1 MRIKRTRFCHSEIF
15 GVGGP
20 KRTRTPSA
28 LLLFEF
34 RDKKHPTKNPT
45 HQREP
50 DKPKRHK
57 TTRRPEFSRHHQP
70 DQHCKTVWSSL
81 LINRF
86 RVQVPAGAPSS
97 RRREVWL
104 RDLLEDR
111 TPTQVLVLVDLAGRE
126 TLVENPHRIE
136 PLTPG
141 AVLTTFPVTAVATVS
156 VMAAL
161 PVIVPFVLLAAV
173 AMPLA
178 AANSGDRAKERDK
191 R

>member
-1 MRIKRTRFCHSEIF
+1 MTR
-15 GVGGP
+15 
-20 KRTRTPSA
+20 
-28 LLLFEF
+28 
-34 RDKKHPTKNPT
+34 
-45 HQREP
+45 
-50 DKPKRHK
+50 
-57 TTRRPEFSRHHQP
+57 
-70 DQHCKTVWSSL
+70 L

-126 TLVENPHRIE
+126 ALVENPHRIE

-141 AVLTTFPVTAVATVS
+141 AVLTTFSVTAVATVT
-156 VMAAL
+156 VTAMAAL

>member
-1 MRIKRTRFCHSEIF
+1 MAPELLDALPHYIPHFSQTPFDDIDVCTTNFLENKRVSCSLRNF
-15 GVGGP
+15 
-20 KRTRTPSA
+20 K
-28 LLLFEF
+28 
-34 RDKKHPTKNPT
+34 T
-45 HQREP
+45 HHL
-50 DKPKRHK
+50 D
-57 TTRRPEFSRHHQP
+57 
-70 DQHCKTVWSSL
+70 L

-86 RVQVPAGAPSS
+86 RVQVPAGVPSS

-141 AVLTTFPVTAVATVS
+141 AVLTTFPVTAVATVT

-161 PVIVPFVLLAAV
+161 PVIVSFVLLAAV